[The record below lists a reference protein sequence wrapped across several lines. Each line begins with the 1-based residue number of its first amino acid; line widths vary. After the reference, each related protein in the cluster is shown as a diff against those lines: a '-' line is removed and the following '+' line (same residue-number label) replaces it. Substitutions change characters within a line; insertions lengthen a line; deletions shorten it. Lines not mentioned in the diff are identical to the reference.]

1 MSAPDGRRAE
11 SPAELNRPLENQRRL
26 CALDDIPDGE
36 ARGFPAAPGGFIGL
50 FAVRRGEGVRVYVNS
65 CPHVG
70 LPLEI
75 QPDRFLDRQGILIVC
90 SAHGARFRVED
101 GVCVSGPCLGE
112 ALEGVPAQIRDGQ
125 VFVAASAG
133 L

>member
-1 MSAPDGRRAE
+1 LEEAGEDGRLEEAE
-11 SPAELNRPLENQRRL
+11 VTERLL
-26 CALDDIPDGE
+26 CALDEIPDGE

-50 FAVRRGEGVRVYVNS
+50 FAIRRGGAVMVYVNS

-70 LPLEI
+70 LPLEML
-75 QPDRFLDRQGILIVC
+75 PDRFLDRAGKLIIC

-101 GVCVSGPCLGE
+101 GMCVSGPCFGE
-112 ALEGVPAQIRDGQ
+112 ALEGVPVRIEAGQ
-125 VFVAASAG
+125 VYVPAGAG

>member
-1 MSAPDGRRAE
+1 MSE
-11 SPAELNRPLENQRRL
+11 RL
-26 CALDDIPDGE
+26 LCVVDDIPDGG

-50 FAVRRGEGVRVYVNS
+50 FAVRRGGLVQVYVNS

-70 LPLEI
+70 LPLDI
-75 QPDRFLDRQGILIVC
+75 QPDGFLDREGRLIVC

-101 GVCVSGPCLGE
+101 GMCVSGPCFGE
-112 ALEGVPAQIRDGQ
+112 ALEAVPARIEAGQ
-125 VFVAASAG
+125 LFVPAHAG